1 MSLRIIFM
9 GTPDFSVPTL
19 DAIVGAGHEV
29 VAVYTQPP
37 RPAGRRGLDLTPA
50 PVQKAAERL
59 GIEVRSPTTLRD
71 GAAQQEFATL
81 DADLTVVVAY
91 GLLLPPQ
98 VLRATRLGAYNGH
111 ASLLPRWRGA
121 APIQRAIM
129 AGDAETGMM
138 IMKMEEGLDTG
149 PVGLAQRIAIGPDET
164 AGELHDR
171 LMHAGARLM
180 VEALQKLEAGD
191 IMLTPQ
197 VPEGATYARKIDK
210 AETRIDWNLPAS
222 EVHNRVRGLSPFPG
236 AWCEI
241 ELGGRRERL
250 KILRTTIGKG
260 SGPAGAV
267 LNDRLNVGCGEG
279 AVRLVE
285 LQRAGGTPVKADE
298 VLRGAKVDQG
308 MILL

>member
-37 RPAGRRGLDLTPA
+37 RPAGRRGLDLTPS

-59 GIEVRSPTTLRD
+59 GIEIRSPTTLRD

-180 VEALQKLEAGD
+180 VEALRKLEAGD
-191 IMLTPQ
+191 LPLTPQ

-285 LQRAGGTPVKADE
+285 LQRAGGKPVKADE
-298 VLRGAKVDQG
+298 FLRGAKIDQETR
-308 MILL
+308 LL